1 MSNLIRF
8 KGLKEAISKNEKR
21 GKDAAKELKISM
33 HRATSVVE
41 AHVLK
46 SIKQKGTG
54 RVYPRKGQPPH
65 QASSAGQPPATDTG
79 NLGNN
84 ISSSVKVRADGAVVG
99 QIIAAT
105 EYAVH
110 LEFGTSQMAARPFM
124 TPALRQ
130 NRKKINKI
138 TRYKN
143 RGYNRN
149 KSK

>member
-84 ISSSVKVRADGAVVG
+84 ISCSVKARADGAVVG

-138 TRYKN
+138 FEEHGVIK
-143 RGYNRN
+143 
-149 KSK
+149 K

>member
-46 SIKQKGTG
+46 SIKQKGIG

-79 NLGNN
+79 NLGKN

-138 TRYKN
+138 FEEHGVIK
-143 RGYNRN
+143 
-149 KSK
+149 K

>member
-84 ISSSVKVRADGAVVG
+84 ISSSVKARADGAVVG

-138 TRYKN
+138 FEEHGVIK
-143 RGYNRN
+143 
-149 KSK
+149 K

>member
-1 MSNLIRF
+1 LSNLIRF

-84 ISSSVKVRADGAVVG
+84 ISSSVKGRADGAVVG

-138 TRYKN
+138 FKEH
-143 RGYNRN
+143 GVI
-149 KSK
+149 KK

>member
-99 QIIAAT
+99 LIIAAT

-138 TRYKN
+138 FEEHGVIK
-143 RGYNRN
+143 
-149 KSK
+149 K

>member
-1 MSNLIRF
+1 M
-8 KGLKEAISKNEKR
+8 KEAISKNEKR

-84 ISSSVKVRADGAVVG
+84 ISSSVKARADGAVVG

-138 TRYKN
+138 FEEHGVIK
-143 RGYNRN
+143 
-149 KSK
+149 K

>member
-8 KGLKEAISKNEKR
+8 KGLNEAISKNEKR

-41 AHVLK
+41 AHVKK

-54 RVYPRKGQPPH
+54 RVYRRKGQPPH

-84 ISSSVKVRADGAVVG
+84 ISSSVKARADGAVVG

-138 TRYKN
+138 FEEHGVIK
-143 RGYNRN
+143 
-149 KSK
+149 K

>member
-54 RVYPRKGQPPH
+54 RVYPRNGQPPH

-138 TRYKN
+138 FEEHGVIK
-143 RGYNRN
+143 
-149 KSK
+149 K